1 MQPSHAGV
9 VKDPVEQSTCVSL
22 MEANWPTVL
31 PALEKLL
38 QRCSSEELVVQLLKV
53 MFRAP
58 CLPEA
63 PVFEC
68 HPVALRGSCHHMC
81 SLKPPQPLHLT
92 PYMCSL

>member
-53 MFRAP
+53 MARGP

-63 PVFEC
+63 PVSES
-68 HPVALRGSCHHMC
+68 HPVPVRGSCHHMC
-81 SLKPPQPLHLT
+81 SLQPPQPVKLT
-92 PYMCSL
+92 VV